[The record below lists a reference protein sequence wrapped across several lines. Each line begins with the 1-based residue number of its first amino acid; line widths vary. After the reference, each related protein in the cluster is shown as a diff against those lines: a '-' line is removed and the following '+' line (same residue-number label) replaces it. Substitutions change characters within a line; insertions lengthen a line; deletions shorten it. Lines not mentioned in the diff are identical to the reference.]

1 MCVFYDFQICSYAAE
16 NDIVIKGGTEVLLK
30 NMERLKSNKEEKDY
44 HKEKIKSG
52 TESGGWE

>member
-1 MCVFYDFQICSYAAE
+1 MFHDFQICSYAAE

-44 HKEKIKSG
+44 QKEKIKSG